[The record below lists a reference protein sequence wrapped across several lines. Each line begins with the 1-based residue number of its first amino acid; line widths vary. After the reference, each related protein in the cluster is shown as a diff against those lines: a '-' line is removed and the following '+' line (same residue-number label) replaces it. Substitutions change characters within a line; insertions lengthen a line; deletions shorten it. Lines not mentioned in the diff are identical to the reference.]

1 MTVDS
6 LPKVE
11 LHVHLEGTATPDLV
25 ARLAQRNS
33 IPLPE
38 RMLNEHGRFHYTD
51 FLDFLRTYDMAASVI
66 RTAEDYRDIT
76 YEYLRDCALEG
87 AIYVELTAS
96 PDHARLV
103 GLTDEQHLDGITRGI
118 DDARRLHGIEG
129 RILISA
135 VRNFGV
141 ERALAVA
148 AYAAQEP
155 HPYVVGFS
163 MAGDEA
169 NFPIGDFA
177 QAYAIADEAGLGC
190 TVHAGEWAGP
200 DSVRAALGLP
210 VTRIDHGVRAVEDPA
225 LVEELAQREMV
236 LNTCPTS
243 NIVLGVF
250 AGFDEHPL
258 PQLRDAGVRLTLGS
272 DDPPYFG
279 ATIGGEYRVCA
290 EHLGFSEDD
299 LTTITLTGIDAAFC
313 DEKLKAALRAR
324 LSSGGSAR
332 SGGSA

>member
-1 MTVDS
+1 VSVDT
-6 LPKVE
+6 LAKVE
-11 LHVHLEGTATPDLV
+11 LHVHLEGTATPELV
-25 ARLAQRNS
+25 QRLAERNG
-33 IPLPE
+33 IPLPA
-38 RMLNEHGRFHYTD
+38 RLLNEHGRFHYGD
-51 FLDFLRTYDMAASVI
+51 FLDFLRTYDMAAGVI

-76 YEYLRDCALEG
+76 YEYLRACAAEG

-103 GLTDEQHLDGITRGI
+103 GLSDEEHLEGITRGI
-118 DDARRLHGIEG
+118 DDARGLHGIEG

-135 VRNFGV
+135 VRNFGL
-141 ERALAVA
+141 EQALAVA
-148 AYAAQEP
+148 RYAAAET

-169 NFPIGDFA
+169 GFPIGDFA
-177 QAYAIADEAGLGC
+177 EAYGIAAAAGLGC

-200 DSVRAALGLP
+200 ESVRAALTLP
-210 VTRIDHGVRAVEDPA
+210 VSRIDHGVRAIEDPA
-225 LVEELAQREMV
+225 LVSELAERRIV

-250 AGFDEHPL
+250 PGFDEHPL
-258 PQLRDAGVRLTLGS
+258 PHLRDAGVRLTLGS

-290 EHLGFSEDD
+290 EQLGFSAED
-299 LTTITLTGIDAAFC
+299 LERVTMTAIDAAFC
-313 DEKLKAALRAR
+313 NDELKAQLRAR
-324 LSSGGSAR
+324 MR
-332 SGGSA
+332 S